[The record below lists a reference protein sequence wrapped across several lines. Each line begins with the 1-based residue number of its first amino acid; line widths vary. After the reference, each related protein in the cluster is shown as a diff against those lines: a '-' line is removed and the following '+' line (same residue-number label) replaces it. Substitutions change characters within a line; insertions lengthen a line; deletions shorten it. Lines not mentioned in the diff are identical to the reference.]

1 MRPKEQSNL
10 TSLSLVSA
18 SATLR
23 TVSNSSSFS
32 SPPLVT
38 MHKLSGF
45 NSFITNLITSTI
57 TIAGIMLLAYFMYGA
72 VVWITAS
79 GDHKKLD
86 EAKMIINNAIVGIIL
101 VVLSYFVVGL
111 VGGILGIPNILSPI
125 FPFPK

>member
-1 MRPKEQSNL
+1 MKISAL
-10 TSLSLVSA
+10 TTDLDPSEFSKYFNP
-18 SATLR
+18 TG
-23 TVSNSSSFS
+23 SNS
-32 SPPLVT
+32 
-38 MHKLSGF
+38 SGF